1 MSGDAPV
8 RSRAAGADAGG
19 RGPVGLD
26 VWSDIACPFC
36 HVAHVRIARAAA
48 GLERPVA
55 VRNRAFELQPGL
67 PPEGVDPAAFY
78 AGKFGGT
85 DGAAAAFTHVRA
97 FAADDGIPFD
107 FAAMRAPNTRM
118 AQRAIALV
126 EESRGTDAAARLR
139 AALFRAH
146 FEEGRDVADP
156 AVVVALAEDADADRI
171 VLRDALAAGGGESR
185 VAADQAEAVRLGV
198 AGVPFA
204 SASGLAVSGAQP
216 VEVFAELIRR
226 AGA

>member
-1 MSGDAPV
+1 MRDGRALA
-8 RSRAAGADAGG
+8 RAAGAEAEGG
-19 RGPVGLD
+19 RPVELD

-48 GLERPVA
+48 GLGRPAA

-67 PPEGVDPAAFY
+67 PPEGIDPAAFY
-78 AGKFGGT
+78 ADRFGGT
-85 DGAAAAFTHVRA
+85 AGAAAAFAHMRA
-97 FAADDGIPFD
+97 FAADDDVTFD
-107 FAAMRAPNTRM
+107 FAGMRAPNTRM

-126 EESRGTDAAARLR
+126 EEARGTDAAARLR
-139 AALFRAH
+139 SALFRAH

-171 VLRDALAAGGGESR
+171 ALSDALAAGGGESR

-198 AGVPFA
+198 TSVPFA
-204 SASGLAVSGAQP
+204 SANGLAVSGAQP
-216 VEVFAELIRR
+216 AEVFAELIRR